1 MTILHLKGLSPNGLA
16 AALLACGGIT
26 KVKLQAAFKQL
37 LPQPLI
43 DHLQARGC
51 VFQWRNKVF
60 QVCVFESVMRIASSL
75 FIYLINCLVC
85 LHYLTKKLTNM
96 QTNLPAC

>member
-1 MTILHLKGLSPNGLA
+1 MTILHVKGLSPNGLA

-51 VFQWRNKVF
+51 VFQWRNKA
-60 QVCVFESVMRIASSL
+60 ELDPKSW
-75 FIYLINCLVC
+75 
-85 LHYLTKKLTNM
+85 KLLLEDTV
-96 QTNLPAC
+96 P